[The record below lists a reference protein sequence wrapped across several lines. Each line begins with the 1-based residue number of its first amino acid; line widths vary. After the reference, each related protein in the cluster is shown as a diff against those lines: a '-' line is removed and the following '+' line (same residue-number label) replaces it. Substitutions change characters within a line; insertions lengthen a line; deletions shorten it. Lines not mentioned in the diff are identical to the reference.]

1 MCSAFGLPL
10 VIGLRDVPQS
20 STADIA
26 LVLSGAGL
34 FFQASADHAL
44 QAFSVAGEVVWY
56 YVLVE
61 PGVLRDR
68 AHGVLGCLLAVSEA
82 ALVLDGHALF
92 DQADLVLIWV
102 GPYLLQRRS
111 ALV

>member
-1 MCSAFGLPL
+1 MPL
-10 VIGLRDVPQS
+10 VIGLHDVPQS

-26 LVLSGAGL
+26 LVLSGTGL
-34 FFQASADHAL
+34 FFQAPTDHAL
-44 QAFSVAGEVVWY
+44 QAFPVADEVVWY
-56 YVLVE
+56 YVVVE

-68 AHGVLGCLLAVSEA
+68 ADGVLGCLLAVSEA

-92 DQADLVLIWV
+92 DQTDLVLIRV
-102 GPYLLQRRS
+102 APYLLQRPS